1 MAYVELEA
9 LDISNI
15 HSSGVEDALANQVV
29 GFINKNGFCH
39 VTGDG
44 LTGSQI
50 LRQYALASAMFDL
63 PLDEK
68 LKYTCDTAS
77 GDFRG
82 YKPRSTGALAARD
95 TDERYNIAK
104 FTPEHA
110 HLSHPQIVRR
120 RLAEIEAFSRHVHDA
135 MLLPLLRVFAVA
147 LELPDKKPL
156 CLSTCLRCARAG
168 VLAVHE
174 VPRADARSRRRSLQH
189 LGARAHGL
197 QHADLCSSSAS
208 RWQVCKC

>member
-1 MAYVELEA
+1 MSHLCAR
-9 LDISNI
+9 LDGRNLVIQA
-15 HSSGVEDALANQVV
+15 DRLQ
-29 GFINKNGFCH
+29 GFFH
-39 VTGDG
+39 VTGHG
-44 LTGSQI
+44 LTDTQI
-50 LRQYALASAMFDL
+50 RRQYALASAIFDL

-68 LKYTCDTAS
+68 LKYACDTAS

-120 RLAEIEAFSRHVHDA
+120 RLAEIEAFSRRVHDA
-135 MLLPLLRVFAVA
+135 ILLPLLRVFAVA
-147 LELPDKKPL
+147 LELPDKNPL

-174 VPRADARSRRRSLQH
+174 VPPAHARSRRGSRQH
-189 LGARAHGL
+189 LGARAH
-197 QHADLCSSSAS
+197 
-208 RWQVCKC
+208 